1 MIAMIL
7 LLKRKPGMTRQQFR
21 QHYETS
27 HVMLAKK
34 HLGHL
39 FHDYRRHYVGDVI
52 AMRGEEVVV
61 NAVEEG
67 AYDVITKIVF
77 KDQAAVDEFWRI
89 YAIPEVFAELR
100 ADDPIPAY
108 RLSAA
113 SKLPAGGTLA
123 SRWKPVLE
131 PVLAQFQ
138 QQELIVDLRSGSY
151 EALGKIPGAVTVD
164 PSGKFAY
171 VVNRLSNDVSAYTI
185 DASSVFK
192 FDGPTMSTPHAY
204 SSGVNTRP
212 ASVA

>member
-7 LLKRKPGMTRQQFR
+7 LLKRKPGMTREQFR

-61 NAVEEG
+61 NGVEEG

-77 KDQAAVDEFWRI
+77 RDQAALDEFWRI

-100 ADDPIPAY
+100 ADEQAFLDM
-108 RLSAA
+108 
-113 SKLPAGGTLA
+113 
-123 SRWKPVLE
+123 
-131 PVLAQFQ
+131 
-138 QQELIVDLRSGSY
+138 
-151 EALGKIPGAVTVD
+151 
-164 PSGKFAY
+164 
-171 VVNRLSNDVSAYTI
+171 
-185 DASSVFK
+185 
-192 FDGPTMSTPHAY
+192 PTMR
-204 SSGVNTRP
+204 VNICEEVRTWT
-212 ASVA
+212 AADLAKS

>member
-61 NAVEEG
+61 NGVEEG

-77 KDQAAVDEFWRI
+77 KDQAALDEFWRI

-100 ADDPIPAY
+100 ADEQAFLDM
-108 RLSAA
+108 
-113 SKLPAGGTLA
+113 
-123 SRWKPVLE
+123 
-131 PVLAQFQ
+131 
-138 QQELIVDLRSGSY
+138 
-151 EALGKIPGAVTVD
+151 
-164 PSGKFAY
+164 
-171 VVNRLSNDVSAYTI
+171 
-185 DASSVFK
+185 
-192 FDGPTMSTPHAY
+192 PTMR
-204 SSGVNTRP
+204 VNICEEVRTWT
-212 ASVA
+212 AADLAKS